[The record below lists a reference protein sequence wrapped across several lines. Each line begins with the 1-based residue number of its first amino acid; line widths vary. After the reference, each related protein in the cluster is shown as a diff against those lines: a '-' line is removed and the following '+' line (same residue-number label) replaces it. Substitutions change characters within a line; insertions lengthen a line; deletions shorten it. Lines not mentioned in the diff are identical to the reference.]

1 MTIGLKG
8 HVLGPAFP
16 EGYSNWQKTDLHDL
30 IDAELIKEPTD
41 KNVVKAIKKV
51 AKEADE
57 LVIAT
62 DFDREG
68 ELIGLEALEEML
80 DANPELGS
88 REGTRDGTLKI
99 KRARYSA
106 LTKEEIER
114 AFSDLDE
121 LSYPLANAG
130 AARQDID
137 LLWGATLT
145 RAVSLATRR
154 FGSNFLSVGR
164 VQSPTLGLI
173 VEREMERRAHVAK
186 PFWELFAKFQHP
198 DGAFEAHHSVDKFWE
213 RAEVDAALAGTSSP
227 GTVKSVTARKNT
239 RKPPT
244 PYNTTAFSTDA
255 SSRLGIT
262 PASAMRIAEDLY
274 MDGFIS
280 YPRTDNTVY
289 PSSLPVRELVSSLVR
304 IKEFSAASGLL
315 DGELKPTRGKK
326 ETTDHPP
333 IYPTQAIHPGAL
345 EGPKRRVY
353 ELVVRRFLATFSPP
367 MITESTR
374 ADIEAGDADL
384 LRPRL
389 GRRRP
394 RLRRHLHLRSLLR
407 RGDPGAEEGQSLD
420 LDGEPWIVDKETQ
433 PPSRISQAKLIELME
448 ERGLGTKATRADII
462 QKLFDRG
469 YVYGNPPI
477 PSETGIALY
486 EAFKNY
492 VPGMATPEMTAQLEA
507 EMDRIAAGEMTKD
520 DVVGESR
527 DLLHK
532 TWSEI
537 DESNEDL
544 AKVVWKG
551 MDEDR
556 ILGPCKVCEEAGRK
570 KEDGSPHMLRI
581 IRAKKSG
588 KRFVG
593 CSGWTLDDPDSCD
606 QTFPLPQRGDV
617 FRLEERCSI
626 CEPDPAP
633 QSRPLPRPPLEP
645 LPQRRL
651 RVDAGDEETP
661 RRARGR
667 QSRQSGDGEKAAARR
682 QTRNGASH
690 SDPQAQ
696 TRQSR
701 RQRLSRPLFISLEGI
716 DGSGK
721 STQARLLAEALGPQ
735 TLSIRE
741 PGGTE
746 AAERIR
752 ELLADPALDLD
763 PYAELL
769 LFLAARAD
777 LTARVIRP
785 ALEAGR
791 DVVSDRFADSTVAYQ
806 GAARGL
812 GVGETISLTD
822 AATDGLWPDVTV
834 LLRVDPELGVERAD
848 GDDRFE
854 SEGLDL
860 QRAVA
865 ESYDEIAKIAS
876 DRVVVVDGDGT
887 VEEVHE
893 RVMDAV
899 KGRWASESR
908 EAPSR

>member
-1 MTIGLKG
+1 MRLIVTEKNNSAKKIAEALSRGSNSSDKTFKVPFYAWKDAEGNEHMTVGLKG

-30 IDAELIKEPTD
+30 IDAQLVKEPTD
-41 KNVVKAIKKV
+41 KNVVKAIKKL

-80 DANPELGS
+80 DANPDL
-88 REGTRDGTLKI
+88 GTREETEAGTLRI
-99 KRARYSA
+99 QRARYSA

-114 AFSDLDE
+114 AFGELDT

-145 RAVSLATRR
+145 RAVSLASRR

-186 PFWELFAKFQHP
+186 PFWEVFAKFEHP
-198 DGAFEAHHSVDKFWE
+198 DGSFEAHHTVDKFWE
-213 RAEVDAALAGTSSP
+213 KAEADAALAGTSSP

-304 IKEFSAASGLL
+304 IKEFSVASGLL
-315 DGELKPTRGKK
+315 DGELTPTRGKK

-333 IYPTQAIHPGAL
+333 IYPTQAVHPGAL
-345 EGPKRRVY
+345 EGSKKRVY

-374 ADIEAGDADL
+374 ADIEAGDQTYFVRGSVVVDPGYAGIYTYARSADEEI
-384 LRPRL
+384 PRL
-389 GRRRP
+389 
-394 RLRRHLHLRSLLR
+394 
-407 RGDPGAEEGQSLD
+407 EEGQSLVLEGD
-420 LDGEPWIVDKETQ
+420 PWILDKETQ
-433 PPSRISQAKLIELME
+433 PPGRISQAKLIEMME

-469 YVYGNPPI
+469 YVYGNPPV
-477 PSETGIALY
+477 PTETGIALY

-492 VPGMATPEMTAQLEA
+492 VPAMATPEMTAQLEA
-507 EMDRIAAGEMTKD
+507 EMDRIAAGEMSKGA
-520 DVVGESR
+520 VVGESR

-532 TWSEI
+532 TWTEI
-537 DESNEDL
+537 DGSREDL
-544 AKVVWKG
+544 AKVIWKG

-556 ILGPCKVCEEAGRK
+556 ILGPCKVCEEAGRT
-570 KEDGSPHMLRI
+570 KEDGSPNMLRI

-593 CSGWTLDDPDSCD
+593 CSGWVADDPNSCD

-626 CEPDPAP
+626 CDRTPRLKVQPFRG
-633 QSRPLPRPPLEP
+633 RPWNLCLNDDCESM
-645 LPQRRL
+645 QEMKKRRAE
-651 RVDAGDEETP
+651 REAAKAAKAAMEKQPKPKGDE
-661 RRARGR
+661 
-667 QSRQSGDGEKAAARR
+667 
-682 QTRNGASH
+682 
-690 SDPQAQ
+690 
-696 TRQSR
+696 
-701 RQRLSRPLFISLEGI
+701 
-716 DGSGK
+716 
-721 STQARLLAEALGPQ
+721 
-735 TLSIRE
+735 
-741 PGGTE
+741 
-746 AAERIR
+746 
-752 ELLADPALDLD
+752 
-763 PYAELL
+763 
-769 LFLAARAD
+769 
-777 LTARVIRP
+777 
-785 ALEAGR
+785 
-791 DVVSDRFADSTVAYQ
+791 
-806 GAARGL
+806 
-812 GVGETISLTD
+812 D
-822 AATDGLWPDVTV
+822 AAPAKSDTAT
-834 LLRVDPELGVERAD
+834 RKRKRAKA
-848 GDDRFE
+848 G
-854 SEGLDL
+854 
-860 QRAVA
+860 
-865 ESYDEIAKIAS
+865 AKS
-876 DRVVVVDGDGT
+876 
-887 VEEVHE
+887 
-893 RVMDAV
+893 
-899 KGRWASESR
+899 
-908 EAPSR
+908 

>member
-1 MTIGLKG
+1 MRLIVTEKNSSAKKIAEVLGAPSGGPKEDKTFKVPFYTWTDPDGGEQMTIGLKG

-30 IDAELIKEPTD
+30 IDAKLIKEPTD
-41 KNVVKAIKKV
+41 KNVVKAIKKM

-80 DANPELGS
+80 DANPALGN
-88 REGTRDGTLKI
+88 RDETEAGTLKI
-99 KRARYSA
+99 LRARYSA
-106 LTKEEIER
+106 TTKEELLR
-114 AFSDLDE
+114 AFDELDY

-173 VEREMERRAHVAK
+173 VEREMERRAHVPK
-186 PFWELFAKFQHP
+186 PFWELFANFEHP
-198 DGAFEAHHSVDKFWE
+198 DGSFQAHHATDKFWE
-213 RAEVDAALAGTSSP
+213 KAEADTALAGSGSGP
-227 GTVKSVTARKNT
+227 GVVKSVTARKNT
-239 RKPPT
+239 RRPPS

-289 PSSLPVRELVSSLVR
+289 PKSLPVRELIGSLTK
-304 IKEFSAASGLL
+304 IKEFSAASGLV
-315 DGELKPTRGKK
+315 GAELTPTRGKK

-345 EGPKRRVY
+345 DGSKKRVY

-374 ADIEAGDADL
+374 ADIETGTETYFV
-384 LRPRL
+384 
-389 GRRRP
+389 
-394 RLRRHLHLRSLLR
+394 
-407 RGDPGAEEGQSLD
+407 RGSVVVDPGFAGIYTYARSADEEIPALKEGQSLPLAAVAQATLGWD
-420 LDGEPWIVDKETQ
+420 EKNGERPTTNPWMVGKETL
-433 PPSRISQAKLIELME
+433 PPSRISQAKLIEMME

-469 YVYGNPPI
+469 YVYGNPPV
-477 PSETGIALY
+477 PTETGVALF

-492 VPGMATPEMTAQLEA
+492 VPAMATPEMTAQLEA
-507 EMDRIAAGEMTKD
+507 EMDRIAQGDAMKGS
-520 DVVGESR
+520 VVGESR
-527 DLLHK
+527 ELLHK
-532 TWSEI
+532 TWTEI
-537 DESNEDL
+537 DKAREDL

-556 ILGPCKVCEEAGRK
+556 ILGPCKVCEEAGRT
-570 KEDGSPHMLRI
+570 KEDGSPNMLRI

-593 CSGWTLDDPDSCD
+593 CSGWKAEAEPDDKSSCD

-626 CEPDPAP
+626 CD
-633 QSRPLPRPPLEP
+633 R
-645 LPQRRL
+645 
-651 RVDAGDEETP
+651 TP
-661 RRARGR
+661 RLKVQPFRGR
-667 QSRQSGDGEKAAARR
+667 PWNLCLNDDCESMQEMKKRR
-682 QTRNGASH
+682 
-690 SDPQAQ
+690 
-696 TRQSR
+696 
-701 RQRLSRPLFISLEGI
+701 
-716 DGSGK
+716 
-721 STQARLLAEALGPQ
+721 
-735 TLSIRE
+735 
-741 PGGTE
+741 
-746 AAERIR
+746 AER
-752 ELLADPALDLD
+752 E
-763 PYAELL
+763 
-769 LFLAARAD
+769 AARA
-777 LTARVIRP
+777 AK
-785 ALEAGR
+785 EAMEKKPKPKG
-791 DVVSDRFADSTVAYQ
+791 D
-806 GAARGL
+806 
-812 GVGETISLTD
+812 ED
-822 AATDGLWPDVTV
+822 AAPAKKAKAKGKKVKASKADTAT
-834 LLRVDPELGVERAD
+834 RGVKRKRAKA
-848 GDDRFE
+848 G
-854 SEGLDL
+854 
-860 QRAVA
+860 
-865 ESYDEIAKIAS
+865 AK
-876 DRVVVVDGDGT
+876 G
-887 VEEVHE
+887 
-893 RVMDAV
+893 
-899 KGRWASESR
+899 
-908 EAPSR
+908 

>member
-1 MTIGLKG
+1 MRLIVTEKNNSAKKIAEILGAANGGPASDKTFKVPYYTWTDENGVDQMTIGLKG

-80 DANPELGS
+80 DANPALGS
-88 REGTRDGTLKI
+88 REGTRDGSLKI
-99 KRARYSA
+99 QRARYSA

-114 AFSDLDE
+114 AFSELDE

-198 DGAFEAHHSVDKFWE
+198 DGAFEAHHTVDKFWE
-213 RAEVDAALAGTSSP
+213 RAEVDAALAGTSGP

-239 RKPPT
+239 RRPPT

-315 DGELKPTRGKK
+315 DGELTPTRGKK

-374 ADIEAGDADL
+374 ADIEAGDQTYFV
-384 LRPRL
+384 
-389 GRRRP
+389 
-394 RLRRHLHLRSLLR
+394 
-407 RGDPGAEEGQSLD
+407 RGSVVVDPGYAGIYTYARSSDEEIPALAEGQTLE
-420 LDGEPWIVDKETQ
+420 LAEPAVAPGEDGAGENPWIVGKETQ
-433 PPSRISQAKLIELME
+433 PPARISQAKLIEMME

-492 VPGMATPEMTAQLEA
+492 VPAMATPEMTAQLEA
-507 EMDRIAAGEMTKD
+507 EMDRIAAGEMTKGS
-520 DVVGESR
+520 VVGESR

-537 DESNEDL
+537 EESKEDL

-593 CSGWTLDDPDSCD
+593 CSGWTLDDPNSCD

-626 CEPDPAP
+626 CE
-633 QSRPLPRPPLEP
+633 Q
-645 LPQRRL
+645 
-651 RVDAGDEETP
+651 TP
-661 RRARGR
+661 RLKVVPFRGR
-667 QSRQSGDGEKAAARR
+667 PWNLCLNDDCESMQEMKKRRAEREAAKAAKAAMAKKPPPDGSED
-682 QTRNGASH
+682 GAST
-690 SDPQAQ
+690 A
-696 TRQSR
+696 TRR
-701 RQRLSRPLFISLEGI
+701 RKRA
-716 DGSGK
+716 K
-721 STQARLLAEALGPQ
+721 T
-735 TLSIRE
+735 
-741 PGGTE
+741 
-746 AAERIR
+746 AA
-752 ELLADPALDLD
+752 
-763 PYAELL
+763 
-769 LFLAARAD
+769 
-777 LTARVIRP
+777 
-785 ALEAGR
+785 
-791 DVVSDRFADSTVAYQ
+791 
-806 GAARGL
+806 
-812 GVGETISLTD
+812 
-822 AATDGLWPDVTV
+822 
-834 LLRVDPELGVERAD
+834 
-848 GDDRFE
+848 
-854 SEGLDL
+854 
-860 QRAVA
+860 
-865 ESYDEIAKIAS
+865 
-876 DRVVVVDGDGT
+876 
-887 VEEVHE
+887 
-893 RVMDAV
+893 
-899 KGRWASESR
+899 KG
-908 EAPSR
+908 

>member
-80 DANPELGS
+80 DANPDLGS
-88 REGTRDGTLKI
+88 REGTADGTLEI

-114 AFSDLDE
+114 AFGDLDT

-198 DGAFEAHHSVDKFWE
+198 DGSFEAHHSVDKFWE
-213 RAEVDAALAGTSSP
+213 KAEADAALAGTYGP

-244 PYNTTAFSTDA
+244 PTTRPPSAPTPPAASASPPPARCGSPRTSTWTA
-255 SSRLGIT
+255 SSPTRAPT
-262 PASAMRIAEDLY
+262 TRSTRPRCRSASWSPRWSRSRSSRPPPACS
-274 MDGFIS
+274 
-280 YPRTDNTVY
+280 T
-289 PSSLPVRELVSSLVR
+289 
-304 IKEFSAASGLL
+304 
-315 DGELKPTRGKK
+315 GELKAPTRGKK

-374 ADIEAGDADL
+374 ADIEAG
-384 LRPRL
+384 
-389 GRRRP
+389 
-394 RLRRHLHLRSLLR
+394 SETYFV
-407 RGDPGAEEGQSLD
+407 RGSVVVDPGYAGIYTYARSADEEIPALQEGQSLD
-420 LDGEPWIVDKETQ
+420 LDGDPWIVDKETQ
-433 PPSRISQAKLIELME
+433 PPSRISQAKLIEMME

-469 YVYGNPPI
+469 YVYGNPPV

-492 VPGMATPEMTAQLEA
+492 VPAMATPEMTAQLEA
-507 EMDRIAAGEMTKD
+507 EMDRIAAGEMTKGA
-520 DVVGESR
+520 VVGESR

-532 TWSEI
+532 TWTEI
-537 DESNEDL
+537 DGSREDL
-544 AKVVWKG
+544 AKVIWKG

-593 CSGWTLDDPDSCD
+593 CSGWTLDDPESCD

-617 FRLEERCSI
+617 FKLEDRCSI
-626 CEPDPAP
+626 C
-633 QSRPLPRPPLEP
+633 
-645 LPQRRL
+645 
-651 RVDAGDEETP
+651 GETP
-661 RRARGR
+661 RLKVVPFRGR
-667 QSRQSGDGEKAAARR
+667 PWNLCLNDDCESMQEMKKRRAEREAAKAAKEAMEKKPLPEGDEDAAPAKPKKAKVKASKADTATRGRKRAKAAA
-682 QTRNGASH
+682 
-690 SDPQAQ
+690 
-696 TRQSR
+696 
-701 RQRLSRPLFISLEGI
+701 
-716 DGSGK
+716 
-721 STQARLLAEALGPQ
+721 
-735 TLSIRE
+735 
-741 PGGTE
+741 
-746 AAERIR
+746 
-752 ELLADPALDLD
+752 
-763 PYAELL
+763 
-769 LFLAARAD
+769 
-777 LTARVIRP
+777 
-785 ALEAGR
+785 
-791 DVVSDRFADSTVAYQ
+791 
-806 GAARGL
+806 
-812 GVGETISLTD
+812 
-822 AATDGLWPDVTV
+822 
-834 LLRVDPELGVERAD
+834 
-848 GDDRFE
+848 
-854 SEGLDL
+854 
-860 QRAVA
+860 
-865 ESYDEIAKIAS
+865 
-876 DRVVVVDGDGT
+876 
-887 VEEVHE
+887 
-893 RVMDAV
+893 
-899 KGRWASESR
+899 KG
-908 EAPSR
+908 

>member
-1 MTIGLKG
+1 MRLIVTEKNNSAKKIADILGRGEAKADKTYKVPFYTWTDESGAEQMTIGLKG

-30 IDAELIKEPTD
+30 IDAKLIKEPTD
-41 KNVVKAIKKV
+41 KNVVKAIRKV
-51 AKEADE
+51 AKGADE

-80 DANPELGS
+80 DANPELGT
-88 REGTRDGTLKI
+88 REEADAGTLRI

-114 AFSDLDE
+114 AFDELDE

-173 VEREMERRAHVAK
+173 VEREMERRAHVPK

-198 DGAFEAHHSVDKFWE
+198 DGSFETHHATDKFWE
-213 RAEVDAALAGTSSP
+213 KAEADAALAGTSSP

-289 PSSLPVRELVSSLVR
+289 PPSLPVRELVSSLVR
-304 IKEFSAASGLL
+304 VKEFSAAAGLL
-315 DGELKPTRGKK
+315 EGGELKATRGKK

-345 EGPKRRVY
+345 DGPKRRVY

-374 ADIEAGDADL
+374 ADIGAG
-384 LRPRL
+384 
-389 GRRRP
+389 
-394 RLRRHLHLRSLLR
+394 SETYFV
-407 RGDPGAEEGQSLD
+407 RGSVVVDPGYAAIYTYARSSDEEIPKLEEGQTLE
-420 LDGEPWIVDKETQ
+420 LDGEPWLLDKETQ
-433 PPSRISQAKLIELME
+433 PPARISQAKLIEMME

-469 YVYGNPPI
+469 YVYSNPPI
-477 PSETGIALY
+477 PSETGVAMY
-486 EAFKNY
+486 EAFKKY
-492 VPGMATPEMTAQLEA
+492 VPRMATHEMTAQLEE
-507 EMDRIAAGEMTKD
+507 EMDRIAGGQMTKGE
-520 DVVGESR
+520 VVGDSR
-527 DLLHK
+527 DLLHR

-537 DESNEDL
+537 DESREDL

-556 ILGPCKVCEEAGRK
+556 ILGPCKVCEEAGRT
-570 KEDGSPHMLRI
+570 KEDGSPNMLRI

-593 CSGWTLDDPDSCD
+593 CSGWSADDPDSCD

-617 FRLEERCSI
+617 FRLEERCSV
-626 CEPDPAP
+626 CE
-633 QSRPLPRPPLEP
+633 R
-645 LPQRRL
+645 
-651 RVDAGDEETP
+651 TP
-661 RRARGR
+661 RLKVVPFRGR
-667 QSRQSGDGEKAAARR
+667 AWNLCLNDDCESMQEMKKRRAEREAAKAAKKAM
-682 QTRNGASH
+682 
-690 SDPQAQ
+690 
-696 TRQSR
+696 
-701 RQRLSRPLFISLEGI
+701 EGKPPP
-716 DGSGK
+716 DGS
-721 STQARLLAEALGPQ
+721 E
-735 TLSIRE
+735 
-741 PGGTE
+741 
-746 AAERIR
+746 
-752 ELLADPALDLD
+752 D
-763 PYAELL
+763 
-769 LFLAARAD
+769 
-777 LTARVIRP
+777 
-785 ALEAGR
+785 
-791 DVVSDRFADSTVAYQ
+791 
-806 GAARGL
+806 GAAAKRASKADTG
-812 GVGETISLTD
+812 TRRRKRAK
-822 AATDGLWPDVTV
+822 AA
-834 LLRVDPELGVERAD
+834 
-848 GDDRFE
+848 
-854 SEGLDL
+854 S
-860 QRAVA
+860 
-865 ESYDEIAKIAS
+865 
-876 DRVVVVDGDGT
+876 
-887 VEEVHE
+887 
-893 RVMDAV
+893 
-899 KGRWASESR
+899 KG
-908 EAPSR
+908 

>member
-1 MTIGLKG
+1 MRLIVTEKNNSAKKIAEILGARSGGPASDKTYKVPYYTWTDESGVDQMTIGLKG

-16 EGYSNWQKTDLHDL
+16 DGYSNWQKTDLHDL
-30 IDAELIKEPTD
+30 IDAKLVKEPTD
-41 KNVVKAIKKV
+41 KNVVKAIRKV

-80 DANPELGS
+80 DANPALGS
-88 REGTRDGTLKI
+88 REGTEDGTLRI

-114 AFSDLDE
+114 AFSNLDE

-145 RAVSLATRR
+145 RAVSLASRR

-198 DGAFEAHHSVDKFWE
+198 DGTFETHHSVDKFWE
-213 RAEVDAALAGTSSP
+213 KAEADAALAGTSSP

-289 PSSLPVRELVSSLVR
+289 PASLPVHELVSSLVR
-304 IKEFSAASGLL
+304 IKEFSAAAGLL

-333 IYPTQAIHPGAL
+333 IYPTQAVHPGAL
-345 EGPKRRVY
+345 EGPKKRVY

-374 ADIEAGDADL
+374 ADIEAG
-384 LRPRL
+384 
-389 GRRRP
+389 
-394 RLRRHLHLRSLLR
+394 SETYFV
-407 RGDPGAEEGQSLD
+407 RGSVVVDPGYAGIYTYARSADEEIPKLQEGQSLE
-420 LDGEPWIVDKETQ
+420 LEGQPWILDKETQ
-433 PPSRISQAKLIELME
+433 PPGRISQAKLIEMME

-469 YVYGNPPI
+469 YVYGNPPV

-492 VPGMATPEMTAQLEA
+492 VPAMATPEMTAQLEA
-507 EMDRIAAGEMTKD
+507 EMDRIAAGEMTKGA
-520 DVVGESR
+520 VVGESR

-532 TWSEI
+532 TWTEI
-537 DESNEDL
+537 DGSREEL
-544 AKVVWKG
+544 AKVIWKG

-556 ILGPCKVCEEAGRK
+556 ILGPCKVCEEAGRT
-570 KEDGSPHMLRI
+570 KEDGSPNMLRI

-593 CSGWTLDDPDSCD
+593 CSGWTADDPSSCD

-626 CEPDPAP
+626 CD
-633 QSRPLPRPPLEP
+633 Q
-645 LPQRRL
+645 
-651 RVDAGDEETP
+651 TP
-661 RRARGR
+661 RLKVVPFRGR
-667 QSRQSGDGEKAAARR
+667 SWNLCLNDDCESMQEMKKRRAEREAAKAAKAEMEKQPKPSGNEDKAGTATRRRKRAKAAA
-682 QTRNGASH
+682 
-690 SDPQAQ
+690 
-696 TRQSR
+696 
-701 RQRLSRPLFISLEGI
+701 
-716 DGSGK
+716 
-721 STQARLLAEALGPQ
+721 
-735 TLSIRE
+735 
-741 PGGTE
+741 
-746 AAERIR
+746 
-752 ELLADPALDLD
+752 
-763 PYAELL
+763 
-769 LFLAARAD
+769 
-777 LTARVIRP
+777 
-785 ALEAGR
+785 
-791 DVVSDRFADSTVAYQ
+791 
-806 GAARGL
+806 
-812 GVGETISLTD
+812 
-822 AATDGLWPDVTV
+822 
-834 LLRVDPELGVERAD
+834 
-848 GDDRFE
+848 
-854 SEGLDL
+854 
-860 QRAVA
+860 
-865 ESYDEIAKIAS
+865 
-876 DRVVVVDGDGT
+876 
-887 VEEVHE
+887 
-893 RVMDAV
+893 
-899 KGRWASESR
+899 KG
-908 EAPSR
+908 

>member
-1 MTIGLKG
+1 MRLIVTEKNNSAKKIADILGKGAAASDKTYKVPFYTWTDGDGEEQMTIGLKG

-30 IDAELIKEPTD
+30 IDAKLIKEPTD
-41 KNVVKAIKKV
+41 KNVVKAIRKV
-51 AKEADE
+51 AKGADE

-80 DANPELGS
+80 DANPSLGS
-88 REGTRDGTLKI
+88 REGTEDGTLRI

-114 AFSDLDE
+114 AFSELDE

-173 VEREMERRAHVAK
+173 VERELERRAHVAK
-186 PFWELFAKFQHP
+186 PFWELFAKFEHP
-198 DGAFEAHHSVDKFWE
+198 DGSFETHHTVDKFWE
-213 RAEVDAALAGTSSP
+213 KGEADAALAGTSSP

-239 RKPPT
+239 RRPPT

-289 PSSLPVRELVSSLVR
+289 PPSLPVRELVSSLVR

-315 DGELKPTRGKK
+315 DGELKATRGKK

-333 IYPTQAIHPGAL
+333 IYPTQAVHPGAL
-345 EGPKRRVY
+345 EGPKKRVY

-374 ADIEAGDADL
+374 ADIEAG
-384 LRPRL
+384 
-389 GRRRP
+389 
-394 RLRRHLHLRSLLR
+394 SETYFV
-407 RGDPGAEEGQSLD
+407 RGSVVVDPGYAAVYTYARSADEEIPALQEGQTLQLAGD
-420 LDGEPWIVDKETQ
+420 PWIVDKETQ
-433 PPSRISQAKLIELME
+433 PPGRISQAKLIEMME

-469 YVYGNPPI
+469 YVYGNPPV
-477 PSETGIALY
+477 PSETGMAMY
-486 EAFKNY
+486 EAFKTY
-492 VPGMATPEMTAQLEA
+492 VPRMATPEMTAQLEE
-507 EMDRIAAGEMTKD
+507 EMDRIAAGDMTKSA
-520 DVVGESR
+520 VVGESR
-527 DLLHK
+527 DLLHR

-537 DESNEDL
+537 DESREDL

-556 ILGPCKVCEEAGRK
+556 ILGPCKVCEEAGRT
-570 KEDGSPHMLRI
+570 KEDGSPNMLRI

-593 CSGWTLDDPDSCD
+593 CTGWTLDDPDSCD

-626 CEPDPAP
+626 CD
-633 QSRPLPRPPLEP
+633 Q
-645 LPQRRL
+645 
-651 RVDAGDEETP
+651 TP
-661 RRARGR
+661 RLKVVPFRGR
-667 QSRQSGDGEKAAARR
+667 PWNLCLNDDCESMQEMKKRR
-682 QTRNGASH
+682 
-690 SDPQAQ
+690 
-696 TRQSR
+696 
-701 RQRLSRPLFISLEGI
+701 
-716 DGSGK
+716 
-721 STQARLLAEALGPQ
+721 
-735 TLSIRE
+735 
-741 PGGTE
+741 
-746 AAERIR
+746 AER
-752 ELLADPALDLD
+752 E
-763 PYAELL
+763 
-769 LFLAARAD
+769 AARAAKEAMEKQPKPD
-777 LTARVIRP
+777 KGKKDGAGTATRRRKR
-785 ALEAGR
+785 AK
-791 DVVSDRFADSTVAYQ
+791 T
-806 GAARGL
+806 
-812 GVGETISLTD
+812 GV
-822 AATDGLWPDVTV
+822 
-834 LLRVDPELGVERAD
+834 
-848 GDDRFE
+848 
-854 SEGLDL
+854 
-860 QRAVA
+860 
-865 ESYDEIAKIAS
+865 K
-876 DRVVVVDGDGT
+876 
-887 VEEVHE
+887 
-893 RVMDAV
+893 
-899 KGRWASESR
+899 
-908 EAPSR
+908 